1 MVLIKEAFGAAGDV
15 LADRQ
20 RPANQPHPVLDMI
33 QQFPG

>member
-20 RPANQPHPVLDMI
+20 RPANLPHPVLDTI
-33 QQFPG
+33 RRFPG